1 MRSKNN
7 NTFFIFLALFFTVVF
22 VLPFMMSCSKSGVVN
37 GATSNTQLEVINVSP
52 DVGPVDIYAGVDFV
66 KQNTSSFI
74 YNNPGSYF
82 YISPGDSVL
91 EIRTAQES
99 SASIITLHEPNLLS
113 NTKYSI
119 FVTGLFSNSS
129 ISNIFTVDDTVKPKS
144 ITEGYGELRF
154 VNASI
159 LAQYSSL
166 DVTAN
171 GTVAFSGIKYKQ
183 ISPYIQLP
191 AGNYNFQIYPTG
203 YPTLVFSTPST
214 QSVTIQDGGLY
225 TLYSYGVVGQTDTA
239 VVNAAVIT
247 NR

>member
-7 NTFFIFLALFFTVVF
+7 NAFFIILALFFTVVF

-52 DVGPVDIYAGVDFV
+52 DVGPIDIYAGVNYV

-74 YNNPGSYF
+74 FNNPGSYF
-82 YISPGDSVL
+82 FISPSDTVFQ
-91 EIRTAQES
+91 IRTTQEP
-99 SASIITLHEPNLLS
+99 SITILSLDKLNLLS
-113 NTKYSI
+113 NIKYTL
-119 FVTGLFSNSS
+119 FVTGLASSNS
-129 ISNIFTVDDTVKPKS
+129 ISDVFTVDDTVKPQS

-154 VNASI
+154 VNTSI
-159 LAQYSSL
+159 LSPYTSL

-225 TLYSYGVVGQTDTA
+225 TLYSYGIVGQIDTA
-239 VVNAAVIT
+239 AVNAAIIT